1 MTIRNTLS
9 LLLMGL
15 SVFTATADTVTDYA
29 TGKCGAA
36 LMSALRDNCAPAALP
51 AVSLSDDKKT
61 ELLVQIFGVGNKTQL
76 PDLLDNGT
84 VGNSVLRVTNHVLP
98 DWLNAD
104 DADRDRVAA
113 DLHNMF
119 PTTYDHRDLRQSL
132 PLLDTTGGTVGPGK
146 TIDGKYYAYMPANR
160 HKGTLARMILY
171 VAAIYG
177 PPRGW
182 PQELLFENFKPY
194 PVLTDR
200 AIAQYLDW
208 HRRFPADE
216 AELRRNAY
224 IRDLQGNDNPFVT
237 HPLLAEHIWGDK
249 SADPY
254 LPPTPPVDPDNPDN
268 PDIPPVRIPLHA
280 VYHTG
285 ETVYLYSPYIAA
297 DATWSIDNR
306 STEATSIKAD
316 DLGAGQ
322 HELHFTSP
330 HQSGK
335 LLITIKP

>member
-1 MTIRNTLS
+1 MIIRNTLS

-15 SVFTATADTVTDYA
+15 QVFTATADTVTDYA

-36 LMSALRDNCAPAALP
+36 LMSALRDNCAPTSLTAMSLP
-51 AVSLSDDKKT
+51 DDKKT
-61 ELLVQIFGVGNKTQL
+61 DLLVRIYEVKDKSQL
-76 PDLLDNGT
+76 PDLLGDNPIGSD
-84 VGNSVLRVTNHVLP
+84 VMRVTNHVLP

-104 DADRDRVAA
+104 DPDRDRVAA
-113 DLHNMF
+113 DLHNLF

-132 PLLDTTGGTVGPGK
+132 PLFDTTEGIVGPGK
-146 TIDGKYYAYMPANR
+146 TIDGKYLAYMPANR
-160 HKGTLARMILY
+160 NKGALARMILY

-208 HRRFPADE
+208 HRRFPANE
-216 AELRRNAY
+216 VELRRNAN
-224 IRDLQGNDNPFVT
+224 ICALQGNDNPFVT
-237 HPLLAEHIWGDK
+237 HPLLAEHIWGEK

-254 LPPTPPVDPDNPDN
+254 LPPIPPVDPDNADN

-306 STEATSIKAD
+306 PTEATSIKAD
-316 DLGAGQ
+316 DLGIGH

-335 LLITIKP
+335 LIIIIKP